1 MDTLEL
7 VFEFTDN
14 RSEKS
19 QSEVKVVIDMLIIKS
34 MLIVPHKFTNI
45 DQIVLNI
52 LMKFIDNL
60 KMMNIFDF
68 LTLVFLNIK
77 EQHKFHQQFLQFFI
91 EFLTFLRIVPHTPT
105 VEQHIV
111 VSNDF
116 SQNILDQL
124 IIRIYHVVTTQFE
137 LNVQYLVYNL

>member
-60 KMMNIFDF
+60 KMMNIFDL

-91 EFLTFLRIVPHTPT
+91 EFLTFLRIVPHTST

-111 VSNDF
+111 VRNDF